1 MRNFHSIIYL
11 NRYALMVVLP
21 RQLRSRQFL
30 RHSHRFLCESFS
42 SEELIILL
50 TQHQRRAARAVHAV
64 HVLAARHEVGYCVH
78 VSPHRRHV
86 QGEARV
92 PVPRV
97 QPRAPAGCRG

>member
-1 MRNFHSIIYL
+1 MISAAR
-11 NRYALMVVLP
+11 
-21 RQLRSRQFL
+21 
-30 RHSHRFLCESFS
+30 
-42 SEELIILL
+42 LL

-64 HVLAARHEVGYCVH
+64 HVLAARHEVGYCVG

-86 QGEARV
+86 QGQARV